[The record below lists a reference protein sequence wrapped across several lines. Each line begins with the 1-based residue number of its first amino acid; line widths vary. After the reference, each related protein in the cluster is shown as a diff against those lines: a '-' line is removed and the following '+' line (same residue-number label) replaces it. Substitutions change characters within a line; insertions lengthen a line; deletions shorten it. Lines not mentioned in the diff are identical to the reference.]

1 MQKEQIR
8 NRILSSENVSPKDV
22 KKNVLNF
29 RKHPKKQRDALAATL
44 QRIGWIQDVI
54 VNKRTNT
61 LIDGHLRLQIAI
73 DNKEETIP
81 VKYVDLDESEEK
93 LALATFDPISALAE
107 TEKQALD
114 SLLRELPDAL
124 PVEIQQLLSDLA
136 EDAGLIAEEA
146 KEEDL
151 SSDYNQEYKIV
162 VTCKDDTDQ
171 AELLQRLEAEG
182 YKCQL
187 LML

>member
-1 MQKEQIR
+1 MQKDQIR
-8 NRILSSENVSPKDV
+8 NRIIASENVSPKDV

-44 QRIGWIQDVI
+44 QQIGWIQDVI

-73 DNKEETIP
+73 ENKEATIP

-107 TEKQALD
+107 TEKQTLDALF
-114 SLLRELPDAL
+114 RELPDAL
-124 PVEIQQLLSDLA
+124 PTEIQEMLSSLA
-136 EDAGLIAEEA
+136 DIKIDGESSAPKNEA
-146 KEEDL
+146 KKKLCPNCGCE
-151 SSDYNQEYKIV
+151 V
-162 VTCKDDTDQ
+162 
-171 AELLQRLEAEG
+171 
-182 YKCQL
+182 
-187 LML
+187 

>member
-8 NRILSSENVSPKDV
+8 NRIIASENVSPKDV

-44 QRIGWIQDVI
+44 HQIGWIQDVI

-73 DNKEETIP
+73 DNKEATIP
-81 VKYVDLDESEEK
+81 VKYVDLDEGEEK

-107 TEKQALD
+107 TEKQTLD
-114 SLLRELPDAL
+114 ALLRELPEAL
-124 PVEIQQLLSDLA
+124 PVEIREMVSSLA
-136 EDAGLIAEEA
+136 NIKLDGEA
-146 KEEDL
+146 
-151 SSDYNQEYKIV
+151 I
-162 VTCKDDTDQ
+162 T
-171 AELLQRLEAEG
+171 ELPVSAKPKLCPNCGCEV
-182 YKCQL
+182 
-187 LML
+187 

>member
-8 NRILSSENVSPKDV
+8 NRIIASENVSPKDV

-44 QRIGWIQDVI
+44 HQIGWIQDVI

-73 DNKEETIP
+73 DNKETTIP
-81 VKYVDLDESEEK
+81 VKYVDLDEGEEK

-107 TEKQALD
+107 TEKQTLD
-114 SLLRELPDAL
+114 ALLRELPEAL
-124 PVEIQQLLSDLA
+124 PVEIREMVSSLA
-136 EDAGLIAEEA
+136 NIKLDGE
-146 KEEDL
+146 
-151 SSDYNQEYKIV
+151 
-162 VTCKDDTDQ
+162 TF
-171 AELLQRLEAEG
+171 AELPISAKPKLCPNCGCEV
-182 YKCQL
+182 
-187 LML
+187 